1 MYTDRC
7 NSDLSPSINAHTYA
21 TSHLILVVSV
31 TMPLAAVSLSVLM
44 ECNIKSVLR
53 FEMIAS

>member
-1 MYTDRC
+1 MSLYIYT
-7 NSDLSPSINAHTYA
+7 HTYA

-31 TMPLAAVSLSVLM
+31 TMPLAAVSLSALI